1 MKILVCL
8 GNVPDTTT
16 KIKIV
21 GDQPDVNNIQWV
33 INPWDELALTRA
45 MELKEDAGNSIDKVS
60 VATVGL
66 ISSEPTMRKALAI
79 GADEAFR
86 IDTEAKDAYF
96 TALQL
101 AQVAKDF
108 DVVITGIESSDYNG
122 MSVGGMLAEDL
133 SFTSVSAVSSL
144 KIEGDNIHVTRDI
157 DGGKELVS
165 AASPVVLTV
174 QKGIAIDP
182 RIPAMRGIMMAR
194 RKPLNVV
201 PALEVENL
209 TEIVAFEMPE
219 SKGACKM
226 VDADHVGEL
235 VELLRNE
242 AKVI

>member
-21 GDQPDVNNIQWV
+21 GDQPDLNNIQWV

-108 DVVITGIESSDYNG
+108 DVVMNAASIVSDEKN
-122 MSVGGMLAEDL
+122 DL
-133 SFTSVSAVSSL
+133 SDKERFDCYM
-144 KIEGDNIHVTRDI
+144 KIAPYIY
-157 DGGKELVS
+157 
-165 AASPVVLTV
+165 P
-174 QKGIAIDP
+174 QKKAIDV
-182 RIPAMRGIMMAR
+182 I
-194 RKPLNVV
+194 
-201 PALEVENL
+201 
-209 TEIVAFEMPE
+209 
-219 SKGACKM
+219 
-226 VDADHVGEL
+226 ADIQ
-235 VELLRNE
+235 
-242 AKVI
+242 AKVEYGWEKPKK